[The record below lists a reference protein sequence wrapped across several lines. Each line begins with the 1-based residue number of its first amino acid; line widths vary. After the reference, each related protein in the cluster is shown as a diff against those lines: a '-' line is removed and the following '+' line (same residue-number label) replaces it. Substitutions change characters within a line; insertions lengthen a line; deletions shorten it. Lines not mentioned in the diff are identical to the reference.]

1 MTTLNGL
8 GRHILAELYDCDAD
22 LLNDPNFLKKLSLE
36 AVERSGAT
44 IMSHHFKTFEPQ
56 GVSGVVVIAESHLSF
71 HTWPEYGYMA
81 LDYFTCGENVDIQL
95 AVDTIKKAVR
105 AGRTQQVMHDRG
117 QDLADRPHCPVPVLT
132 RPEPSVLAGRPNQ
145 EAGAVERWVT
155 EHHLD
160 PATHKPI
167 LGFDYLMEGE
177 WTRED
182 TKFQQAF
189 VGKNPVYGTMLF
201 LDGYL
206 MLTEKDE
213 FVYHEMLAHVPMML
227 VKNPKRVLI
236 IGGGDCGLALRV
248 LEHDSVEHLDMV
260 EIDGQVV
267 ELSRRHFPNLTA
279 ALDDPRFHLH
289 VADGAKFVAQ
299 APENSYDL
307 VLVDSTDPIGPG
319 KVLFETPFYENI
331 RRILGQAG
339 LMAGQSLSPWVQ
351 RDEQR
356 EMYANLGN
364 VWPFVNAYHATVP
377 TYPGGQWTFCLA
389 GARPL
394 DLTNFDRPR
403 ADRIAEHCRYYTPQI
418 QIAAFHLPKFVAQN
432 TTEVART
439 AWEDRHVP
447 QPGAMPLPDDSTGN
461 DDLSKRN

>member
-8 GRHILAELYDCDAD
+8 GRHILAELYDCDAE
-22 LLNDPNFLKKLSLE
+22 LLNNPEFLKKLSLE

-56 GVSGVVVIAESHLSF
+56 GVSGVVVIAESHLAF

-105 AGRTQQVMHDRG
+105 AGRVEQDMHDRG
-117 QDLADRPHCPVPVLT
+117 QDLADRPHCPVPVVT
-132 RPEPSVLAGRPNQ
+132 KPEPSVLTGRPVQ
-145 EAGAVERWVT
+145 QAETVERWVT

-160 PATHKPI
+160 PATQKPI
-167 LGFDYLMEGE
+167 LGFDYLIEGN
-177 WTRED
+177 WSREQ
-182 TKFQQAF
+182 TEYQQAF

-206 MLTEKDE
+206 MLTERDE

-227 VKNPKRVLI
+227 LRNPKRVLI

-248 LEHDSVEHLDMV
+248 LEHDTVEHLDMV
-260 EIDGQVV
+260 EIDGKVV
-267 ELSRRHFPNLTA
+267 ELSRKHFPNLTTVT
-279 ALDDPRFHLH
+279 DDPRFHLH
-289 VADGAKFVAQ
+289 VGDGAAFVSKAS
-299 APENSYDL
+299 EGSYDL

-319 KVLFETPFYENI
+319 KVLFEEPFYENI
-331 RRILGQAG
+331 RRILTPGG
-339 LMAGQSLSPWVQ
+339 LMAAQSLSPWVQ
-351 RDEQR
+351 RAEQR
-356 EMYANLGN
+356 EMYRNLGK

-389 GARPL
+389 SSGPV
-394 DLTNFDRPR
+394 DLTNFDRAR
-403 ADRIAEHCRYYTPQI
+403 ADKISESCRYYTPQI
-418 QIAAFHLPKFVAQN
+418 QIAAFHLPKFVAEN
-432 TTEVART
+432 TTAAARA

-447 QPGAMPLPDDSTGN
+447 QPDALSMVPAEEEKDS
-461 DDLSKRN
+461 LSKRN